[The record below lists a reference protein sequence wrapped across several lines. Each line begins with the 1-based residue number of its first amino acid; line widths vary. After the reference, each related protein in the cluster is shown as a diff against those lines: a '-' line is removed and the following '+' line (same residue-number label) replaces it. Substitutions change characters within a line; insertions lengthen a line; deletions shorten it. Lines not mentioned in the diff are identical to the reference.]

1 MKEKNM
7 TVGEFVRRATPLVAK
22 KYGLR
27 LDDAEKLVRREFQ
40 EAFEEKKLQE
50 TKNMN

>member
-1 MKEKNM
+1 M

-27 LDDAEKLVRREFQ
+27 LDDAEKLVRRELRD
-40 EAFEEKKLQE
+40 ALEEEKRQKKLQE
-50 TKNMN
+50 SQDMN